1 MTTPSLI
8 KEGIDKALIDKYLLG
23 TLSKEEQGIFFDK
36 YEQDATFKNEVARRE
51 QSFIQQ
57 NDLQKLVA
65 PFKKQYEIVNKPIE
79 LNVEPDVEPDVEPK
93 PTIWQRVSIWTK
105 NAVRLP
111 KSFLEPLTPRN
122 GVWVL
127 DRQTQL
133 LRGFALVASVL
144 IIAFAIVQWRDL
156 RLNQSGE
163 QLFVHSFNPLD
174 NILFEEKNSVLMGSG
189 AVHELLDDRFFN
201 RYSPQERDTIKSI
214 LMNYSK
220 TKREKDPTL
229 RQQYALETVNA
240 FEILLKKEDTLR
252 IYQAN
257 ALLAIQKPEAVL
269 SIAQP
274 LEKSTDSFVREQAQ
288 YCVAMAYLLQN
299 DVAKARQLLKNIAE
313 QPQHRR
319 KKDAE
324 NFLKI
329 IE

>member
-1 MTTPSLI
+1 MTTPSFI
-8 KEGIDKALIDKYLLG
+8 KEDIDKALIDKYLSG

-36 YEQDATFKNEVARRE
+36 YEQDAAFNKEVARRE
-51 QSFIQQ
+51 QWFIQQ

-65 PFKKQYEIVNKPIE
+65 PFKKQYETVN
-79 LNVEPDVEPDVEPK
+79 EPVALDVKLDVKLDVEPE
-93 PTIWQRVSIWTK
+93 PTIWQRISTWTK
-105 NAVRLP
+105 DAARLS
-111 KSFLEPLTPRN
+111 KSFLEPLTSRN
-122 GVWVL
+122 GVLVI
-127 DRQTQL
+127 DRHAQL

-144 IIAFAIVQWRDL
+144 IVTFSIVQWRVG
-156 RLNQSGE
+156 RLNKSGE
-163 QLFVHSFNPLD
+163 QLFASSFNPLD
-174 NILFEEKNSVLMGSG
+174 NILFEEKGIVMMGSG
-189 AVHELLDDRFFN
+189 TGQDHLDDRFFN
-201 RYSPQERDTIKSI
+201 RYSAQERDTIKSI

-220 TKREKDPTL
+220 TKHEKDPTL

-269 SIAQP
+269 TIAQP

-299 DVAKARQLLKNIAE
+299 DVDKARRLLKNIAD